1 MAKRLLSRRF
11 GPPVILLC
19 ILITGCTARE
29 GVRMPTA
36 AAMVPAENALVLPP
50 PGGPSVLSVVER
62 RTSNAVEQDI
72 YLYTSAATPGQNFLR
87 VQFFG
92 PVGTSSAQERTAYIP
107 IRSPEMLREAY
118 RAIPGAALR
127 QTADYLQNNYGPFSY
142 AFGRGRGNDSCL
154 YAWQQIRPPQ
164 HRRSPL
170 RDYGTIQIHLRYCKT
185 GATESELL
193 AAVYGYTILGTFAD
207 PDWNPYGEP
216 PAVDPALGRAGN
228 PIYWH
233 ERPLAAA
240 GAPIQPVRLVRS
252 APELTSAIRP
262 ELQQETAAP
271 TETVVPTPTG
281 SPQMNPPVPSGN
293 STIVVPT
300 PACGAQPA
308 SECP

>member
-1 MAKRLLSRRF
+1 
-11 GPPVILLC
+11 
-19 ILITGCTARE
+19 
-29 GVRMPTA
+29 MPTA
-36 AAMVPAENALVLPP
+36 AAMVPPESALVLPP
-50 PGGPSVLSVVER
+50 PGGPAVLSVVER

-72 YLYTSAATPGQNFLR
+72 NLHTSAATPGQNVLR

-92 PVGTSSAQERTAYIP
+92 PVGASNAQERTAYVP
-107 IRSPEMLREAY
+107 IRSSEMMREAH

-142 AFGRGRGNDSCL
+142 AFGRGQGDDSCL

-170 RDYGTIQIHLRYCKT
+170 RDYGTIQIRLRYCKT
-185 GATESELL
+185 GATQSELL

-228 PIYWH
+228 PIYKQ

-240 GAPIQPVRLVRS
+240 GSPIQPVRAVRS
-252 APELTSAIRP
+252 APEPEEVDQTGAATADGGPCRNRGSCSQRFAPNTSAGPVR
-262 ELQQETAAP
+262 QQRDCRSYAGLWSAA
-271 TETVVPTPTG
+271 G
-281 SPQMNPPVPSGN
+281 K
-293 STIVVPT
+293 
-300 PACGAQPA
+300 
-308 SECP
+308 

>member
-1 MAKRLLSRRF
+1 
-11 GPPVILLC
+11 
-19 ILITGCTARE
+19 
-29 GVRMPTA
+29 MPTA
-36 AAMVPAENALVLPP
+36 AAMVPAESALVLPP
-50 PGGPSVLSVVER
+50 PGGPAVLSVVER

-72 YLYTSAATPGQNFLR
+72 YLHTSAATPGQNVLR

-92 PVGTSSAQERTAYIP
+92 PVGASNAQERTAYVP
-107 IRSPEMLREAY
+107 IRSSEMMREAH

-127 QTADYLQNNYGPFSY
+127 QTADYLQNNFGPFSY
-142 AFGRGRGNDSCL
+142 AFGRGQGDDSCL

-170 RDYGTIQIHLRYCKT
+170 RDYGTIQIRLRYCKT
-185 GATESELL
+185 GAAQSELL
-193 AAVYGYTILGTFAD
+193 AAVYGYTILSTFAD

-228 PIYWH
+228 PIYKQ

-240 GAPIQPVRLVRS
+240 GSPIQPVRAVRS
-252 APELTSAIRP
+252 APEPKRSIRP
-262 ELQQETAAP
+262 EPQQRTAVPAAI
-271 TETVVPTPTG
+271 VVPAPNG
-281 SPQMNPPVPSGN
+281 SPQTRPPGPSG
-293 STIVVPT
+293 SSAIVVPT